1 MRKKK
6 SKLDE
11 AIAAPGTHILINAWM
26 TMPEFQARERVD
38 AAVLAG
44 DTGVYAVRYSHA
56 KASDDLYQALKLA
69 LEALENGAPT
79 ERDFP
84 EAKFCRAIETARK
97 ALRKAEEEA

>member
-69 LEALENGAPT
+69 LEALETVANGA
-79 ERDFP
+79 RFP